1 MTRLELVIGV
11 IIWVTIAF
19 WTGFCM
25 SSDKRC
31 ECDDCPYRDKCK
43 QGGENN
49 DTESL

>member
-19 WTGFCM
+19 CMGLRM

-31 ECDDCPYRDKCK
+31 ECDDCPYRDECK

-49 DTESL
+49 GADYM